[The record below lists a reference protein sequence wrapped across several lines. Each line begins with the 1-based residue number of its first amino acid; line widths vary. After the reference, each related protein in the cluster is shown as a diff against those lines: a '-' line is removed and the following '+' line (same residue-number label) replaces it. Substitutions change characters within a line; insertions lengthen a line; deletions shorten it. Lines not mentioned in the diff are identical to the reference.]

1 MKLVDIMTK
10 TEYIIGVD
18 VGGTWT
24 RALLLD
30 KSNNETEKIK
40 EQVDIHNDMAI
51 SEQIIKMIQTLCH
64 RHNVTTSSLKG
75 VGIASAGP
83 LDVKEGVLVRPT
95 NLPFEHVSLVKPIT
109 GIEHA

>member
-40 EQVDIHNDMAI
+40 EQVDIRNDMAI
-51 SEQIIKMIQTLCH
+51 SDSNSVSQT
-64 RHNVTTSSLKG
+64 
-75 VGIASAGP
+75 
-83 LDVKEGVLVRPT
+83 
-95 NLPFEHVSLVKPIT
+95 
-109 GIEHA
+109 